1 MKPDHKNRMPEDPV
15 ILASY
20 INMKL
25 RDGCISLQEFC
36 DENDIERDKLEEK
49 LAAAGFRYDEKTNQI
64 R

>member
-1 MKPDHKNRMPEDPV
+1 MLPDDPG
-15 ILASY
+15 ILVSY

-36 DENDIERDKLEEK
+36 DENDIERDKIEEK
-49 LAAAGFRYDEKTNQI
+49 LAAAGFIYDENTNQI

>member
-1 MKPDHKNRMPEDPV
+1 MLPEDPV
-15 ILASY
+15 ILVSY

-36 DENDIERDKLEEK
+36 DENGLDREELEKKLS
-49 LAAAGFRYDEKTNQI
+49 AAGFEFDENADCF

>member
-1 MKPDHKNRMPEDPV
+1 MLPDDPV
-15 ILASY
+15 ILVSY

-36 DENDIERDKLEEK
+36 DENDIEREKIEEK
-49 LAAAGFRYDEKTNQI
+49 LAAAGFIYDENTYQI